1 MKMRHELKHRL
12 NFGDAAIL
20 RSRLGAV
27 LPRDSHAD
35 ENGRY
40 LVRSL
45 YFDTLTDRA
54 LHEKLDSVDRREK
67 FRLRRYPG
75 LGEGIRLEKK
85 VKIRGLCTKF
95 SAPLTPEECEKI
107 FRGETKWMP
116 GDDRALVAELYTQ
129 IRSGFM
135 SPKAVVEYVR
145 EPYVYSAGNVRI
157 TFDTEIRAGTL
168 ARDFLDDNALLV
180 PVGEEL
186 VVLEVKYDEY
196 IPEFIEYLLQIGS
209 RRAAACSK
217 YEIGR
222 RLV

>member
-40 LVRSL
+40 SVRSL
-45 YFDTLTDRA
+45 YFDTPSDKA

-67 FRLRRYPG
+67 FRLRRYPNHG
-75 LGEGIRLEKK
+75 GNIMLEKK
-85 VKIRGLCTKF
+85 VKIRGLCSKF
-95 SAPLTPEECEKI
+95 SAPLTYDECEKI
-107 FRGETKWMP
+107 LSGETAWMP
-116 GDDRALVAELYTQ
+116 NDDRALVCELYTQ
-129 IRSGFM
+129 MRSGLL
-135 SPKAVVEYVR
+135 SPKAVIEYVR

-168 ARDFLDDNALLV
+168 ARDFLNDNAPLV

-196 IPEFIEYLLQIGS
+196 IPEFIECLLQIGS

-222 RLV
+222 RLS